1 MHDKPCEMR
10 GLFGEGMRETH
21 KVLYVAEKLIYQF
34 LPKVAKHL
42 EKEHIH
48 ITMFATQ
55 WLLTQYTSSF
65 KFDMVTRIWDCFL
78 GEGWKI
84 TYRVMLAMLSQWQ
97 NSLLKMSFE
106 DILAFFRELPDSVD
120 GQKVM
125 EIAMKIP
132 LRKKHIVKLEKEWEA
147 QNPPDQS

>member
-34 LPKVAKHL
+34 L
-42 EKEHIH
+42 
-48 ITMFATQ
+48 
-55 WLLTQYTSSF
+55 QYTSSF